1 MSRFDRY
8 VLKLIAIPLA
18 VSLIVATALLLLD
31 EILRLF
37 DFVLN
42 ENGPFY
48 VVWEMLVTQ
57 LPDYLSLGLPFGLFL
72 GTLTAFRRLS
82 LSAELDVILG
92 SGTSLWR
99 LTRPVFGLAILLMA
113 VNFVFLGYLKPVGEY
128 DLSRLRFE
136 AQSGALGARIHVGEF
151 VTLTD
156 NIALRVGGIQKGTG
170 ALTDIFIDRCTD
182 EGQCVTIDAKSG
194 SFVGAAQNNTVILRL
209 SNGQEI
215 EPILQENA
223 SRVVRFDSFDLPID
237 LPTFDAFRNRGEI
250 GKETTF
256 PELWRALHNRASIT
270 PERYNSL
277 RGEWHWRIL
286 HVLTL
291 LILPLGAIPLAMTDR
306 RRDSGLGSVI
316 GTVTLILYIEIL
328 KAFEVRVAAGLFS
341 PWITMWPLFVVFA
354 AVGLAMTY
362 MTAERPGWRALTY
375 VDEGW
380 DWLEQRIPR
389 LRKVSIWRRA

>member
-82 LSAELDVILG
+82 LSAELDVIFG
-92 SGTSLWR
+92 SGVSLWR
-99 LTRPVFGLAILLMA
+99 LALPVFGLAVVLMA
-113 VNFVFLGYLKPVGEY
+113 VNFVFLGYLKPIGEY

-136 AQSGALGARIHVGEF
+136 ARSGALGARIHVGEF
-151 VTLTD
+151 VDLSDNLT
-156 NIALRVGGIQKGTG
+156 LRVGGIQKGTG
-170 ALTDIFIDRCTD
+170 ALTDIFIDRCV
-182 EGQCVTIDAKSG
+182 EGQCITVDANSG
-194 SFVGAAQNNTVILRL
+194 SFVGAAQDNKVILRL
-209 SNGQEI
+209 SNGQQI
-215 EPILQENA
+215 EPILQDGT
-223 SRVVRFDSFDLPID
+223 SRIVRFDSFDLPID
-237 LPTFDAFRNRGEI
+237 LPTFDAFRERGEI

-256 PELWRALHNRASIT
+256 PELWRELHNRASIT

-286 HVLTL
+286 HVLSL
-291 LILPLGAIPLAMTDR
+291 LILPLGAIPLAISDR

-316 GTVTLILYIEIL
+316 GTLMLILYIELL
-328 KAFEVRVAAGLFS
+328 KTLEVRVAAGLIS
-341 PWITMWPLFVVFA
+341 PWLSMWPLLLAFT
-354 AVGLAMTY
+354 AVGATMTY
-362 MTAERPGWRALTY
+362 MTAERPGWRALIY
-375 VDEGW
+375 VDAGW
-380 DWLEQRIPR
+380 DWLEQRIPH
-389 LRKVSIWRRA
+389 LRRIALWRHA

>member
-1 MSRFDRY
+1 MSRFDKY
-8 VLKLIAIPLA
+8 VLKLIAIPLM

-42 ENGPFY
+42 ENGPLY

-82 LSAELDVILG
+82 LSAELDVIFG
-92 SGTSLWR
+92 SGVSLWR
-99 LTRPVFGLAILLMA
+99 LTVPVFGLAVVLMA

-151 VTLTD
+151 VDLSD
-156 NIALRVGGIQKGTG
+156 NITLRVGGIQPGTS
-170 ALTDIFIDRCTD
+170 ALTDIFIDRCTED
-182 EGQCVTIDAKSG
+182 QCITIDANSG
-194 SFVGAAQNNTVILRL
+194 QFIGAAPDNKVILRL
-209 SNGQEI
+209 TNGQQI
-215 EPILQENA
+215 EPILA
-223 SRVVRFDSFDLPID
+223 DGTSRIVKFDSFDLPID
-237 LPTFDAFRNRGEI
+237 LPSFDAFRQRGQI

-256 PELWRALHNRASIT
+256 PELWRELHNRASIT

-286 HVLTL
+286 HILSL
-291 LILPLGAIPLAMTDR
+291 LIIPFGAIPLAVVDR

-316 GTVTLILYIEIL
+316 GTVMLILYIELL

-341 PWITMWPLFVVFA
+341 PWLTMWPLFAVFA
-354 AVGLAMTY
+354 VAGFAMTY

-380 DWLEQRIPR
+380 DWLEERIPR
-389 LRKVSIWRRA
+389 LRRISIWRRA